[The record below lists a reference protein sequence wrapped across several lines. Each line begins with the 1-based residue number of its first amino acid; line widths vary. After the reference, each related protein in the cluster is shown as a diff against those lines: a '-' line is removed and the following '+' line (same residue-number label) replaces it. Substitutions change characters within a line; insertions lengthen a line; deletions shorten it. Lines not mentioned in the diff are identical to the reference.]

1 MGCGRRARKKQW
13 ARRKFRGQHCREED
27 ARLTGTP
34 ATGHKASFGTSTAPP
49 CSCSP
54 PLGGQAGSL
63 HKGPRKAASLGPLPA
78 CPLALQLGAE
88 RAEGLQAHHRDAAAG
103 WARALGSPS
112 LPSTKFHLKPPLRCF
127 RLLSLALHLQK
138 VRSEQRATW
147 PSWQEA
153 PRSSP
158 VPIPVSHQSK
168 TPSLHPA
175 PGLHLRR

>member
-13 ARRKFRGQHCREED
+13 ARHKFRGQHCREED

-34 ATGHKASFGTSTAPP
+34 ATGHRRPLEPAQLLRAPARFRWADRQGP
-49 CSCSP
+49 CTRGLGKQR
-54 PLGGQAGSL
+54 PLV
-63 HKGPRKAASLGPLPA
+63 PA
-78 CPLALQLGAE
+78 CPLAPQLGAE
-88 RAEGLQAHHRDAAAG
+88 RAEGLRAHHRDAVAG
-103 WARALGSPS
+103 WARGLGSPS
-112 LPSTKFHLKPPLRCF
+112 PPSTKFHLKPPLRCF
-127 RLLSLALHLQK
+127 RLLYLALHLQK

-147 PSWQEA
+147 PGGQEA

-168 TPSLHPA
+168 TPSPRPA